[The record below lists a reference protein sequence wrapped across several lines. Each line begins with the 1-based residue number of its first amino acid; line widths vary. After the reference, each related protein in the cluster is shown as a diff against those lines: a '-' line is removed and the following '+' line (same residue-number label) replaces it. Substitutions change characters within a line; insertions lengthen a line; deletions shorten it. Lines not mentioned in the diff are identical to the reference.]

1 MSDCCSSGLEA
12 SVVVQETGC
21 CPDCGSAG
29 KAVQMQTVRVMV
41 AISLREVCGQ
51 RYLFCVTP
59 ACAVV
64 YYEVASGACF
74 TQEQLRE
81 PVYQKQPERDDS
93 LICYCFRHTVGAVRN
108 GDNERQESILADI
121 TEGIQAGHC
130 ACELRNPQGAC
141 CLGNVRGLMR
151 RLTQVV

>member
-1 MSDCCSSGLEA
+1 
-12 SVVVQETGC
+12 
-21 CPDCGSAG
+21 
-29 KAVQMQTVRVMV
+29 MQTVRVMV